1 MEMTRICITQY
12 FLNDHDLK
20 NDTELYHFDGKYCAK
35 YLQENL
41 SLKPVKSLLVS
52 YQNKLINLTHI
63 QYIFLDFTWNQEEPT
78 DIISKNLRQ
87 KLINGFD
94 VEIQISPKNI
104 WKINHQSKIQNLLL
118 NSRKSITTYFITSEH
133 EISEKYNELYLLT
146 VNTEPFTGIIN
157 NNVEKK
163 HPLVYR
169 DSYIEMFIQI

>member
-12 FLNDHDLK
+12 FLNDPDLI

-52 YQNKLINLTHI
+52 YQNKLINLTYI
-63 QYIFLDFTWNQEEPT
+63 QYIFLDFTWKQEEPI
-78 DIISKNLRQ
+78 DIFNKNLRE

-118 NSRKSITTYFITSEH
+118 NSRKSIMTYFIKSEQ
-133 EISEKYNELYLLT
+133 EIPENFEEYNELYLLT
-146 VNTEPFTGIIN
+146 VTESKSII
-157 NNVEKK
+157 
-163 HPLVYR
+163 P
-169 DSYIEMFIQI
+169 